1 MIVPKSEFPRHP
13 IVIDLEGPDGNA
25 QHLLA
30 YANRFSKQ
38 MGNSKERTEEIL
50 DEMVS
55 SDYKNL
61 LKVFDR
67 EFGSFVTLL
76 TPQ

>member
-1 MIVPKSEFPRHP
+1 MIVPKSEFPSQP
-13 IVIDLEGPDGNA
+13 IVIDLQGPDGNA
-25 QHLLA
+25 NHLLA

-38 MGNSKERTEEIL
+38 MGNSKERTQEIL

-55 SDYKNL
+55 SDYENL
-61 LKVFDR
+61 LNVFDR

-76 TPQ
+76 MP